1 MKKPYFAV
9 AALVALA
16 SCTTPFQ
23 AKVSRFQALPAPNGQ
38 TFIVQSSDPRL
49 QGGIE
54 FGQYAQL
61 VVGQLSRQGYTPAA
75 DPSRADLVVKLAYR
89 VDAGR
94 EKVQSYPGGYGGFGY
109 GGFGGGFGGYGGGFG
124 GYRGGYGGFGY
135 GGFGYR
141 PYLYGFY
148 DPFLFGGYGGFN
160 DVRSYTVYT
169 SELDLQIDR
178 TDNGQR
184 VFEGTARAMSSDN
197 DLPHLVPNLIDAMFT
212 GFPGNSGETVKITIA
227 PPPKR

>member
-1 MKKPYFAV
+1 MKKSMIVAV
-9 AALVALA
+9 MLLALA
-16 SCTTPFQ
+16 ACTAPFQ
-23 AKVSRFQALPAPNGQ
+23 ARVSRFQALPPPNGQ
-38 TFIVQSSDPRL
+38 TFVIQSSDPRL

-61 VVGQLSRQGYTPAA
+61 VAGQLVRQGYAPAP
-75 DPSRADLVVKLAYR
+75 DPSRADLIVRMEYR

-94 EKVQSYPGGYGGFGY
+94 EKIQSYPSAYGGFGYGGFGY
-109 GGFGGGFGGYGGGFG
+109 GGF
-124 GYRGGYGGFGY
+124 

-160 DVRSYTVYT
+160 DIRSYTVYT
-169 SELDLQIDR
+169 SELDLRIDR
-178 TDNGQR
+178 TDSGQR
-184 VFEGTARAMSSDN
+184 VFEGTARAMSTDN

-227 PPPKR
+227 PEQKR